1 MLSEEQR
8 SAPLTLADHL
18 DQARRQAIGRGM
30 VWFWLLNWLV
40 VLFLAIRYEVY
51 SQAGLA
57 SDHMLPWSFQSEL
70 ALVMVALLLLPVIS
84 LFCDHLQDR
93 IWLRIA
99 ALVMVLWGGS
109 GPCIFTPLARS
120 SCVAA
125 SVMPMG
131 SCGST
136 CWRHSSRFIPIARCF
151 TAISWGR

>member
-30 VWFWLLNWLV
+30 AWFWLLNWLV

-99 ALVMVLWGGS
+99 AL
-109 GPCIFTPLARS
+109 
-120 SCVAA
+120 
-125 SVMPMG
+125 
-131 SCGST
+131 
-136 CWRHSSRFIPIARCF
+136 
-151 TAISWGR
+151 